1 MKMKKYIYISLFA
14 LTSAF
19 TACSS
24 LEESGV
30 AEAVPFDGQNI
41 RLHTTIGGGTRIDVP
56 SDNKTDWVKG
66 DAIFFLVDGGSGDK
80 GFKATYDGAKWS
92 FAEWFKNGGTQDFN
106 PAGGTVSFAMNGDN
120 LDLATLKPSTL
131 DVSKTALQTLTSYA
145 GGKIGDLLFTNTGS
159 YTVDE
164 NGVVDIFLNF
174 TRPMAKIHIK
184 GAYLAATQIR
194 NHIEGTMPGGVDN
207 AGGTNVNYEKSK
219 SMTLRQII
227 RYQPSADNPELRFRD
242 ANSGNGLNGTA
253 NMVYE
258 TRPED
263 AQVIDAVYYGNMDS
277 DENGDLTI
285 VMCVNARTYPGIE
298 DNAALGSGGQVAYWR
313 KFPGKSIQPGDNI
326 YIYGPMSDE
335 EATLW
340 TSQAITGEMNFT
352 QKEITLAENQQIA
365 LKPYCKWKAPAP
377 SNRTLTYTIGTPGVI
392 TVSDDGTTLTTI
404 GLGSTTL
411 TATTADGYSSTMTV
425 SVKEVQELIDVTL
438 STWGSSITTT
448 YTVGWKFVNNTVV
461 DLTIT
466 RAAMLALNSDTGDYE
481 EVVYTDGLDLLAR
494 SNSGSASGTL
504 KLREENVKQL
514 PTSKLRISY
523 VYNGKTYT
531 VDIPFTDL

>member
-1 MKMKKYIYISLFA
+1 MKKYIYISLFA

-131 DVSKTALQTLTSYA
+131 DASKTALQTLTSYA
-145 GGKIGDLLFTNTGS
+145 GGKIGDLLFTNSGS

-174 TRPMAKIHIK
+174 TRPMAKIHIA

-207 AGGTNVNYEKSK
+207 AGGTNANYEKSK

-227 RYQPSADNPELRFRD
+227 RYQPSAVESDKRFRD

-263 AQVIDAVYYGNMDS
+263 AQIIDAVYYGNMAP

-298 DNAALGSGGQVAYWR
+298 ANAALGSKGQVAYWR

-466 RAAMLALNSDTGDYE
+466 RAAMMALNPDTGDYE

-494 SNSGSASGTL
+494 SNLGSASGTL

-531 VDIPFTDL
+531 VDIPFTKL

>member
-1 MKMKKYIYISLFA
+1 
-14 LTSAF
+14 
-19 TACSS
+19 
-24 LEESGV
+24 
-30 AEAVPFDGQNI
+30 
-41 RLHTTIGGGTRIDVP
+41 
-56 SDNKTDWVKG
+56 
-66 DAIFFLVDGGSGDK
+66 
-80 GFKATYDGAKWS
+80 
-92 FAEWFKNGGTQDFN
+92 
-106 PAGGTVSFAMNGDN
+106 
-120 LDLATLKPSTL
+120 
-131 DVSKTALQTLTSYA
+131 
-145 GGKIGDLLFTNTGS
+145 
-159 YTVDE
+159 
-164 NGVVDIFLNF
+164 
-174 TRPMAKIHIK
+174 
-184 GAYLAATQIR
+184 
-194 NHIEGTMPGGVDN
+194 
-207 AGGTNVNYEKSK
+207 
-219 SMTLRQII
+219 
-227 RYQPSADNPELRFRD
+227 
-242 ANSGNGLNGTA
+242 
-253 NMVYE
+253 
-258 TRPED
+258 
-263 AQVIDAVYYGNMDS
+263 
-277 DENGDLTI
+277 
-285 VMCVNARTYPGIE
+285 MCVNARTYPGIE
-298 DNAALGSGGQVAYWR
+298 ANAALGSGGQVAYWR

-466 RAAMLALNSDTGDYE
+466 RAAMLALNPDTGDYE

>member
-1 MKMKKYIYISLFA
+1 MKMKKYIYISLLA

-30 AEAVPFDGQNI
+30 AEPVPFDGQNI
-41 RLHTTIGGGTRIDVP
+41 RLHTTIDGGTRIDVP

-66 DAIFFLVDGGSGDK
+66 DAIFFLVDGGDADK
-80 GFKATYDGAKWS
+80 GFKATYDGTKWT
-92 FAEWFKNGGTQDFN
+92 FAEWFKNGGMQDFN

-120 LDLATLKPSTL
+120 LDLATLKPSNL

-145 GGKIGDLLFTNTGS
+145 GGKIGDLLFTSTGS
-159 YTVDE
+159 YTVDAD
-164 NGVVDIFLNF
+164 GVVDIFLNF

-207 AGGTNVNYEKSK
+207 AGGTNANYNKSK
-219 SMTLRQII
+219 TMTLGQII
-227 RYQPSADNPELRFRD
+227 RYQPSTQSFRD

-263 AQVIDAVYYGNMDS
+263 AQVIDAVYYGNMEP
-277 DENGDLTI
+277 DENGDLTL

-298 DNAALGSGGQVAYWR
+298 ANAALGSGGQVAYWR

-352 QKEITLAENQQIA
+352 SAQLTLAENQQIA

-377 SNRTLTYTIGTPGVI
+377 SNRDLTFTVGTPGVI
-392 TVSDDGTTLTTI
+392 SVSDDGTTLTTI

-425 SVKEVQELIDVTL
+425 SVKEVQELVDVTQ

-448 YTVGWKFVNNTVV
+448 YSVGWIFKNNTVV
-461 DLTIT
+461 DLTVT
-466 RAAMLALNSDTGDYE
+466 RAAMLVLNTETGNYE
-481 EVVYTDGLDLLAR
+481 ENGIYADGLNLLAR
-494 SNSGSASGTL
+494 SNNGTATGTL

-514 PTSKLRISY
+514 PSSMLRISY

-531 VDIPFTDL
+531 VDIPFTNL